1 MNNRTHSDSPAFTP
15 NEHDTAFLNDFAT
28 LSAFGATPGG
38 GVDRQAATTADG
50 EQRAWLHEWLTSRGF
65 EVRYDNIGNQF
76 GLFTVAPGAPYVLSG
91 SHLDSQPLGGRYDG
105 AYGVLASA
113 HAAHRAVR
121 HAENSESSPRYN
133 VAVVNWFNEEGSR
146 FKPSMMG
153 SAVFT
158 GKLPADVALAT
169 TDPAGTTVRSALQ
182 EIGTIGDYEGP
193 SVASYAEIHIE
204 QGRGLENEGTSIGL
218 VDSTWAAR
226 KYQIVVRGEQSHTG
240 STIMADRRDALVG
253 ASLLVVAAR
262 ELAEQSTDIPLHTS
276 VSEMT
281 ILPNS
286 PVVVA
291 REVRLHV
298 DLRSPDEA
306 LLDEAAKK
314 LAESIPE
321 IEARASVSIEQVQ
334 THGWGVAPFPAAGV
348 ELAAR
353 VADELG
359 LSHEN
364 VMTVAG
370 HDSVN
375 MKDVAPSIM
384 LFVPSVEGISHNEG
398 EYTHDRDVCAGTDLL
413 TGVLEQ
419 LMSGALDDPR

>member
-1 MNNRTHSDSPAFTP
+1 MTSLD
-15 NEHDTAFLNDFAT
+15 HDKAFLADFAT
-28 LSAFGATPGG
+28 LSQFGETRGG
-38 GVDRQAATTADG
+38 GVERQAATAADG
-50 EQRAWLHEWLTSRGF
+50 EQRAWLHQWLTDRGA
-65 EVRYDNIGNQF
+65 EVHYDGVGNQF
-76 GLFTVAPGAPYVLSG
+76 GLFTVTPGAPYVLSG

-121 HAENSESSPRYN
+121 QWATAGSSPRYN

-153 SAVFT
+153 SSVFT
-158 GKLPADVALAT
+158 GKLPAETALAT
-169 TDPAGTTVRSALQ
+169 TDPAGTTVEDALRA
-182 EIGTIGDYEGP
+182 IGTIGDYEGP
-193 SVASYAEIHIE
+193 DVAAYAEIHIE
-204 QGRGLENEGTSIGL
+204 QGRGLENEDTTIGL

-226 KYQIVVRGEQSHTG
+226 KYQVVVRGDQSHTG
-240 STIMADRRDALVG
+240 STIMADRRDALLG
-253 ASLLVVAAR
+253 ASLLVVAVR
-262 ELAEQSTDIPLHTS
+262 ELAEESTQTPLHTS

-306 LLDEAAKK
+306 LLDAAAKK
-314 LAESIPE
+314 LAGTIPG
-321 IEARASVSIEQVQ
+321 IEERASVSIEQVQ

-348 ELAAR
+348 ELAAQA
-353 VADELG
+353 ADDLG
-359 LSHEN
+359 LSHQN

-398 EYTHDRDVCAGTDLL
+398 EFTHDQDVCAGTDLL
-413 TGVLEQ
+413 TEVLHR
-419 LMSGALDDPR
+419 LMSGAMDSR

>member
-1 MNNRTHSDSPAFTP
+1 MNHLTSSPTPVFTP
-15 NEHDTAFLNDFAT
+15 NENDRAFLADFTA
-28 LSAFGATPGG
+28 LSDFGATPGG
-38 GVDRQAATTADG
+38 GVERQAATAADG

-65 EVRYDNIGNQF
+65 EVHYDNVGNQF
-76 GLFTVAPGAPYVLSG
+76 GLFTINPGAPYVLSG

-121 HAENSESSPRYN
+121 HWAGSESRPRYN

-153 SAVFT
+153 SSVFT
-158 GKLPADVALAT
+158 GKLPAGTALAT
-169 TDPAGTTVRSALQ
+169 ADPAGTTVETALR
-182 EIGTIGDYEGP
+182 EIGTIGDFEGP
-193 SVASYAEIHIE
+193 DVAAYAEIHIE
-204 QGRGLENEGTSIGL
+204 QGRGLEHDNTAIGL
-218 VDSTWAAR
+218 VESTWAAR
-226 KYQIVVRGEQSHTG
+226 KYQVVVRGEQSHTG
-240 STIMADRRDALVG
+240 STIMADRRDALLG
-253 ASLLVVAAR
+253 ASLLVVAVR
-262 ELAEQSTDIPLHTS
+262 ELAEQSTDVPLHTS

-306 LLDEAAKK
+306 LLDAAAKK
-314 LAESIPE
+314 LAESIPV
-321 IEARASVSIEQVQ
+321 IEERASVSIEQVQ
-334 THGWGVAPFPAAGV
+334 THGWGVAPFPIAGV
-348 ELAAR
+348 ELAAEA
-353 VADELG
+353 ADKLG
-359 LSHEN
+359 LSHQN

-375 MKDVAPSIM
+375 MKDVAPSVM

-398 EYTHDRDVCAGTDLL
+398 EFTHDQDVCAGTDLL
-413 TGVLEQ
+413 TEVLNR
-419 LMSGALDDPR
+419 LMSGALDHSR

>member
-1 MNNRTHSDSPAFTP
+1 MSTP
-15 NEHDTAFLNDFAT
+15 DATLLKDFAT
-28 LSAFGATPGG
+28 LSAFGATPAG
-38 GVDRQAATTADG
+38 GVDRQAATAADG
-50 EQRAWLHEWLTSRGF
+50 EQRAWLHQWLTARGA
-65 EVRYDNIGNQF
+65 EVRYDGVGNQF
-76 GLFTVAPGAPYVLSG
+76 GLFTVTPGAPYVLTG

-121 HAENSESSPRYN
+121 QYGGDSDAAPKYN

-158 GKLPADVALAT
+158 GKLPAGTALAT
-169 TDPAGTTVRSALQ
+169 TDSTGTTVETALR
-182 EIGTIGDYEGP
+182 EIGTIGDYPGP
-193 SVASYAEIHIE
+193 DVAAYAEIHIE
-204 QGRGLENEGTSIGL
+204 QGRDLENKGLTIGL
-218 VDSTWAAR
+218 VDATWAAR
-226 KYQIVVRGEQSHTG
+226 KYQVVVRGEQSHTG
-240 STIMADRRDALVG
+240 STIMADRRDALFG
-253 ASLLVVAAR
+253 ASLLVVAVR
-262 ELAEQSTDIPLHTS
+262 ELAEQSTDLPLHTS

-281 ILPNS
+281 VEPNS

-291 REVRLHV
+291 REVRMHV

-306 LLDEAAKK
+306 LLDAAAKK
-314 LAESIPE
+314 LAESIPG
-321 IEARASVSIEQVQ
+321 IEERASVSIEQVQ

-348 ELAAR
+348 ELAGR

-359 LSHEN
+359 LSHQTM
-364 VMTVAG
+364 MTIAG

-384 LFVPSVEGISHNEG
+384 LFVPSIEGISHNEG
-398 EYTHDRDVCAGTDLL
+398 ELTDDHDISAGTDLL
-413 TGVLEQ
+413 TEVVRR
-419 LMSGALDDPR
+419 LMSGALDGTR

>member
-1 MNNRTHSDSPAFTP
+1 MSTP
-15 NEHDTAFLNDFAT
+15 DATLLKDFAT
-28 LSAFGATPGG
+28 LSAFGATPAG
-38 GVDRQAATTADG
+38 GVDRQAATAADG
-50 EQRAWLHEWLTSRGF
+50 EQRAWLHQWLTARGA
-65 EVRYDNIGNQF
+65 EVRYDGVGNQF
-76 GLFTVAPGAPYVLSG
+76 GLFTVTPGAPYVLTG

-121 HAENSESSPRYN
+121 QYGGDSDAVPKYN

-158 GKLPADVALAT
+158 GKLPADTALAT
-169 TDPAGTTVRSALQ
+169 TDPTGTTVETALRG
-182 EIGTIGDYEGP
+182 IGTIGDYPGP
-193 SVASYAEIHIE
+193 DVAAYAEIHIE
-204 QGRGLENEGTSIGL
+204 QGRDLENKGLTIGL
-218 VDSTWAAR
+218 VDATWAAR
-226 KYQIVVRGEQSHTG
+226 KYQVVVRGEQSHTG
-240 STIMADRRDALVG
+240 STVMADRRDALFG
-253 ASLLVVAAR
+253 ASLLVVAVR
-262 ELAEQSTDIPLHTS
+262 ELAEQSADVPLHTS

-281 ILPNS
+281 VEPNS

-291 REVRLHV
+291 REVRMHV

-306 LLDEAAKK
+306 LLDAAAKK
-314 LAESIPE
+314 LAESIPG
-321 IEARASVSIEQVQ
+321 IEERASVSIEQVQ

-359 LSHEN
+359 LSHQTM
-364 VMTVAG
+364 MTIAG

-384 LFVPSVEGISHNEG
+384 LFVPSIEGISHNEG
-398 EYTHDRDVCAGTDLL
+398 ESTHDHDISAGTDLL
-413 TGVLEQ
+413 TEVVRR
-419 LMSGALDDPR
+419 LMSGALEGTR

>member
-1 MNNRTHSDSPAFTP
+1 MSTP
-15 NEHDTAFLNDFAT
+15 DATLLKDFAT
-28 LSAFGATPGG
+28 LSAFGATPAG
-38 GVDRQAATTADG
+38 GVDRQAATAADG
-50 EQRAWLHEWLTSRGF
+50 EQRAWLHQWLTARGA
-65 EVRYDNIGNQF
+65 EVRYDGVGNQF
-76 GLFTVAPGAPYVLSG
+76 GLFTVTPGAPYVLTG

-121 HAENSESSPRYN
+121 QYGGDSVTAPKYN

-158 GKLPADVALAT
+158 GKLPAGTALAT
-169 TDPAGTTVRSALQ
+169 TDPTGTTVETALR
-182 EIGTIGDYEGP
+182 EIGTIGDYPGP
-193 SVASYAEIHIE
+193 DVAAYAEIHIE
-204 QGRGLENEGTSIGL
+204 QGRDLENKGLTIGL
-218 VDSTWAAR
+218 VDATWAAR
-226 KYQIVVRGEQSHTG
+226 KYQVVVRGEQSHTG
-240 STIMADRRDALVG
+240 STIMADRRDALFG
-253 ASLLVVAAR
+253 ASLLVVAVR
-262 ELAEQSTDIPLHTS
+262 ELAEQSTDLPLHTS

-281 ILPNS
+281 VEPNS

-291 REVRLHV
+291 REVRMHV

-306 LLDEAAKK
+306 LLDAAAKK
-314 LAESIPE
+314 LAESIPG
-321 IEARASVSIEQVQ
+321 IEERASVSIEQVQ

-359 LSHEN
+359 LSHQTM
-364 VMTVAG
+364 MTIAG

-384 LFVPSVEGISHNEG
+384 LFVPSIEGISHNEG
-398 EYTHDRDVCAGTDLL
+398 ESTHDHDISAGTDLL
-413 TGVLEQ
+413 TEVVRR
-419 LMSGALDDPR
+419 LMSGALDGDRP

>member
-1 MNNRTHSDSPAFTP
+1 MSTP
-15 NEHDTAFLNDFAT
+15 DATLLKDFAT
-28 LSAFGATPGG
+28 LSAFGATPAG
-38 GVDRQAATTADG
+38 GVDRQAATAADG
-50 EQRAWLHEWLTSRGF
+50 EQRAWLHQWLTARGA
-65 EVRYDNIGNQF
+65 EVRYDGVGNQF
-76 GLFTVAPGAPYVLSG
+76 GLFTVTPGAPYVLTG

-121 HAENSESSPRYN
+121 QYCGDSDAAPKYN

-158 GKLPADVALAT
+158 GKLPAGTALAT
-169 TDPAGTTVRSALQ
+169 TDPTGTTVETALR
-182 EIGTIGDYEGP
+182 EIGTIGDYPGP
-193 SVASYAEIHIE
+193 DVAAYAEIHIE
-204 QGRGLENEGTSIGL
+204 QGRDLENKGLTIGL
-218 VDSTWAAR
+218 VDATWAAR
-226 KYQIVVRGEQSHTG
+226 KYQVVVRGEQSHTG
-240 STIMADRRDALVG
+240 STIMADRRDALFG
-253 ASLLVVAAR
+253 ASLLVVAVR
-262 ELAEQSTDIPLHTS
+262 ELAEQSTDLPLHTS

-281 ILPNS
+281 VEPNS

-291 REVRLHV
+291 REVRMHV

-306 LLDEAAKK
+306 LLDAAAKK
-314 LAESIPE
+314 LAESIPG
-321 IEARASVSIEQVQ
+321 IEERASVSIEQVQ

-359 LSHEN
+359 LSHQTM
-364 VMTVAG
+364 MTIAG

-384 LFVPSVEGISHNEG
+384 LFVPSIEGISHNEG
-398 EYTHDRDVCAGTDLL
+398 ELTDDHDISAGTDLL
-413 TGVLEQ
+413 TEVVRR
-419 LMSGALDDPR
+419 LMSGALDGTR